1 MCLVNVSKDD
11 DVHLGVTFT
20 LVIVEVET
28 FTEENKEKFKI

>member
-11 DVHLGVTFT
+11 DVRLGGTS

>member
-11 DVHLGVTFT
+11 DVRLGVTS